1 MVHRCRRDVVREA
14 HAVDLLLG
22 LERTG
27 FGDWR
32 RVGDVTERGEPLG
45 RERGRLAN
53 HAVCGLRPERLE
65 PHPSVR
71 ARRGVR
77 ELEHAGNRRPRIR
90 RVVPCEEEDVVGP
103 GRADCVVLARL
114 EAHERRLALEREDA
128 RRSPSCPRSSSGK
141 DVVRRADDERVELA
155 LVHERTHAVELRV
168 VARPRHVPSITRRP
182 RASRAAE
189 SADRAARGR
198 GRLRARPSS
207 RSPRR
212 RPGRRR
218 RRARCWGLRRI
229 GDERRGQRGCRRG
242 PSISPTTTG
251 VLDRKRLGRTRAAGP
266 ASRGRLPRRHS
277 GW

>member
-1 MVHRCRRDVVREA
+1 MKVLIPGPDQTSEKPSARSTLLPPRAFAVDEALPFRGDLRLGHACLDDELAVVHRCRRDVVREA

-27 FGDWR
+27 FGDEWR

-53 HAVCGLRPERLE
+53 HAVCGLRPERELE

-71 ARRGVR
+71 ARRGAR

-128 RRSPSCPRSSSGK
+128 RVVALHAPEVRQVE

-168 VARPRHVPSITRRP
+168 VARPRHVPSVYAPSTR
-182 RASRAAE
+182 
-189 SADRAARGR
+189 
-198 GRLRARPSS
+198 
-207 RSPRR
+207 
-212 RPGRRR
+212 
-218 RRARCWGLRRI
+218 
-229 GDERRGQRGCRRG
+229 
-242 PSISPTTTG
+242 
-251 VLDRKRLGRTRAAGP
+251 
-266 ASRGRLPRRHS
+266 
-277 GW
+277 